1 MINKNEHTQTE
12 FILCECES
20 LEHLCVLRFFEDKVP
35 VVDGEMNLKFVTLS
49 VRLKQLPFFR
59 RLVHG
64 IKYIFGHTSVFGDYD
79 EFIISKEYASKF
91 KKVHDYL
98 KKVD

>member
-1 MINKNEHTQTE
+1 MINKDEHTHTE

-20 LEHLCVLRFFEDKVP
+20 LEHLCVLQFFEDKVP
-35 VVDGEMNLKFVTLS
+35 VVDGEMKVNFVTLS

-64 IKYIFGHTSVFGDYD
+64 IKYIFGYTSAYGDYD
-79 EFIISKEYASKF
+79 EFIIGKAYASKF
-91 KKVHDYL
+91 RKVAKYL
-98 KKVD
+98 EKVD